1 MANQIG
7 PCANYR
13 ERRAKRVEAVDG
25 EVGWTHVDGKLIG
38 FKAVGEGWWDILKRL
53 DEEFARI
60 LGEDVNKLAILQI
73 KEKFGGLRVYIDH
86 TPLSSDQWP
95 ELWAAVQKAEG
106 ESFKTCELCG
116 SKDNIDS
123 RGPDN
128 QRFGRTLTLCEAH
141 HAQRAKEGKLDAL
154 GV

>member
-1 MANQIG
+1 MAEQVG

-13 ERRAKRVEAVDG
+13 ERRTHRITQGDG
-25 EVGWTHVDGKLIG
+25 KVGWSHLDGKLIG

-60 LGEDVNKLAILQI
+60 LGEDINRLSIVQI

-86 TPLSSDQWP
+86 TSLSSDYWP
-95 ELWAAVQKAEG
+95 ELFEAGQRAES
-106 ESFKTCELCG
+106 ESYKTCELCG
-116 SKDNIDS
+116 SKDNIDT
-123 RGPDN
+123 RGPDH
-128 QRFGRTLTLCEAH
+128 RSFGLTLTLCETH
-141 HAQRAKEGKLDAL
+141 HTQRASKGGLDAL